1 MIRDIL
7 RDAVRNIWGSKLR
20 TAPTMLG
27 IIIGVM
33 AVIVI
38 VALGNGMTQNM
49 EESFSSLG
57 TNTLTVNVFGYGARS
72 VSVDQVYEITEAH
85 PELFSAL
92 SPSVGL
98 NGTVKIQG
106 ESCRSTSA
114 AGVSKEY
121 LSLAGYTVAQGRGLN
136 YIDIQDNKRVCV
148 IGAYLARTAFGGSAL
163 GQTLKIGADRY
174 TVVGVLE
181 AQISDPDSQEDS
193 TDDLVLVPYTT
204 ALRLSQSSTASSYT
218 AALWEEDQAAQ
229 GKQVLEEGLYALL
242 RSDTGCRVT
251 SMSEMLDTMT
261 SMIGMVVTI
270 LSAIAAISLLVGGI
284 GIMNIMMVSVT
295 ERTREIGVRKA
306 LGAQESSI
314 LALFVTEAGLTS
326 ALGGLAGIA
335 LGYLGAKAAGPL
347 LALLLPDL
355 GLTARPTLGA
365 AVTAFGISV
374 GIGVLFGCLPAR
386 RAARMD
392 PIQALRY
399 D

>member
-1 MIRDIL
+1 M
-7 RDAVRNIWGSKLR
+7 
-20 TAPTMLG
+20 
-27 IIIGVM
+27 
-33 AVIVI
+33 
-38 VALGNGMTQNM
+38 
-49 EESFSSLG
+49 
-57 TNTLTVNVFGYGARS
+57 
-72 VSVDQVYEITEAH
+72 
-85 PELFSAL
+85 
-92 SPSVGL
+92 
-98 NGTVKIQG
+98 
-106 ESCRSTSA
+106 
-114 AGVSKEY
+114 
-121 LSLAGYTVAQGRGLN
+121 
-136 YIDIQDNKRVCV
+136 
-148 IGAYLARTAFGGSAL
+148 
-163 GQTLKIGADRY
+163 
-174 TVVGVLE
+174 
-181 AQISDPDSQEDS
+181 
-193 TDDLVLVPYTT
+193 
-204 ALRLSQSSTASSYT
+204 
-218 AALWEEDQAAQ
+218 
-229 GKQVLEEGLYALL
+229 
-242 RSDTGCRVT
+242 
-251 SMSEMLDTMT
+251 
-261 SMIGMVVTI
+261 
-270 LSAIAAISLLVGGI
+270 LVGGI